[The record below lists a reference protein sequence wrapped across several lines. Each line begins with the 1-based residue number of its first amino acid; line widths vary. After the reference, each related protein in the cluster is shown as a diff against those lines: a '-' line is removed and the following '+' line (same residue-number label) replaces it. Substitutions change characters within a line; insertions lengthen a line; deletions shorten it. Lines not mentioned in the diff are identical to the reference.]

1 MKAVDFDKHIRE
13 GWTVGMVIR
22 ELQPSAD
29 LIMAGE
35 SYVNHHRPF
44 ASKEELV
51 LWLRD
56 NYGGTYAPNKPRTR
70 IPDVERYFAQRYG
83 LK

>member
-1 MKAVDFDKHIRE
+1 
-13 GWTVGMVIR
+13 MVIR
-22 ELQPSAD
+22 ELQPSLD
-29 LIMAGE
+29 LTMDEG
-35 SYVNHHRPF
+35 SWRRPF
-44 ASKEELV
+44 SSKEELV
-51 LWLRD
+51 MWLRD

>member
-1 MKAVDFDKHIRE
+1 MKAVDFDRHIRE

-22 ELQPSAD
+22 ELQPSLD
-29 LIMAGE
+29 LIMDEG
-35 SYVNHHRPF
+35 SWRRHLS
-44 ASKEELV
+44 SKEELV
-51 LWLRD
+51 MWLRD